1 MPNKPLHY
9 MIKGGGRFGKTEISS
24 IALKHMGRDAK
35 LTAYRGTQPKWA
47 AFSRA
52 GDGLLHAGS

>member
-1 MPNKPLHY
+1 
-9 MIKGGGRFGKTEISS
+9 MIKGGGRFDKTEISS